1 MATLPP
7 VMTTFFENEQ
17 NAQPRMRG
25 GDALCA
31 EQVSPTP
38 GVGEQLMDVDATQ
51 PQPAGGQLLAGD
63 KQPCTAPEAA
73 AQTDAAAQQPADET
87 TNAPPGAVPA
97 TQQVCAH
104 SGLRL
109 GCVCLLPA
117 ASVPNPV
124 LVCSAALTHPM
135 CCVCH

>member
-7 VMTTFFENEQ
+7 VMTTFFDNDQ

-25 GDALCA
+25 GDTLCA
-31 EQVSPTP
+31 EQVCPTP

-51 PQPAGGQLLAGD
+51 PRPAGGQLDA
-63 KQPCTAPEAA
+63 QACTAPAAA
-73 AQTDAAAQQPADET
+73 AQTDAAAQQPAGET
-87 TNAPPGAVPA
+87 TNAPPGAVLA

-109 GCVCLLPA
+109 VRLGSVC
-117 ASVPNPV
+117 
-124 LVCSAALTHPM
+124 C
-135 CCVCH
+135 